1 VKRKW
6 TDVPKVLLLA
16 MGLLGCGSGDEGFVD
31 FDQTPASQLDAQ
43 QKEISTGNPSPDSSS
58 VPGSSDSQ
66 KSADPPQEPVTDAL
80 ESTSPIEAPPVQS
93 SATPDSGSP
102 AASAETQSKTVTS
115 TQTGLVGTAD
125 APVIDNAPASVE
137 VREIRLLIPR
147 KSFRRER
154 GTEAIRVTYDDID
167 LLKVLNMEPVPVDA
181 DQHFPEWLKALD
193 GRLVRIRG
201 FMFPTFEAT
210 GVTSFLLA
218 RDNGI
223 CCFVRKPKI
232 YDIIWVAMAE
242 GETTDYIDG
251 RPFDV
256 EGIFEIDPSA
266 DVTELSGLYRIRDAK
281 VLSN

>member
-1 VKRKW
+1 MKRNW
-6 TDVPKVLLLA
+6 SDLPKVVLLA
-16 MGLLGCGSGDEGFVD
+16 VGLLGCGSGDEGFVD
-31 FDQTPASQLDAQ
+31 FDQTPVSQLDAQ
-43 QKEISTGNPSPDSSS
+43 QQAINSGKTATDSSGVSSTSDAGTS
-58 VPGSSDSQ
+58 VVSPPGPMTATTESPL
-66 KSADPPQEPVTDAL
+66 PPEVSNAAGSGTPAPVTPSA
-80 ESTSPIEAPPVQS
+80 
-93 SATPDSGSP
+93 ATPP
-102 AASAETQSKTVTS
+102 KTVTS
-115 TQTGLVGTAD
+115 TQTGLVGPAD
-125 APVIDNAPASVE
+125 APQIENTAVE
-137 VREIRLLIPR
+137 AREIRLLIPR

-154 GTEAIRVTYDDID
+154 GTEAVRVTYDDID

-181 DQHFPEWLKALD
+181 EQHFPEWLKALE

-201 FMFPTFEAT
+201 FMYPTFEAT
-210 GVTSFLLA
+210 GLTSFVLA

-232 YDIIWVAMAE
+232 YDIISVAMAD

-266 DVTELSGLYRIRDAK
+266 DITELSGLFRIRDAK

>member
-1 VKRKW
+1 VKRNW
-6 TDVPKVLLLA
+6 TEVPKVMLLA
-16 MGLLGCGSGDEGFVD
+16 IGLLGCGSGDEGFVD

-43 QKEISTGNPSPDSSS
+43 QKEISSGKLSPDSSI

-66 KSADPPQEPVTDAL
+66 KSADSPQVPATAASEA
-80 ESTSPIEAPPVQS
+80 TSPAEVSPVPS
-93 SATPDSGSP
+93 SDTQDSGAPSV
-102 AASAETQSKTVTS
+102 SAETQSKTVKS
-115 TQTGLVGTAD
+115 TQTGLVGPAD
-125 APVIDNAPASVE
+125 APVIDNTAASAE
-137 VREIRLLIPR
+137 AREIRLLIPR

-154 GTEAIRVTYDDID
+154 GTEAVRVTYDDID

-181 DQHFPEWLKALD
+181 DRHFPEWLKALD

-201 FMFPTFEAT
+201 FMYPTFEAT
-210 GVTSFLLA
+210 GLESFVLA

-232 YDIIWVAMAE
+232 YDIISVAMAE

-266 DVTELSGLYRIRDAK
+266 DITELSGLFRIRDAK